1 MKKISIILISVF
13 IIGSVLLSCN
23 QQLPDATKDNT
34 TQEQQESKETKT
46 DTEKKDKETE
56 KKDTEKKDTETEKQK
71 TDTTEQ
77 KTETE
82 KKESETEKTETE
94 TKEETPKQQK
104 IYGVKFNF
112 ENAKAIAKLEAA
124 SGTHRAVTNA
134 DELGDLVKILAD
146 GSMEN
151 AVTVDSNCS
160 LSNIVAIYKSPL
172 ETSKDIFVEFQGTS
186 TIGYE
191 VIENDSTTTSS
202 RPITPTSNKP
212 IQIGQLICIHED
224 GSIADILKK
233 EDTADSTNTYM
244 TSNSYMSLKSGTVTF
259 DKNGKLYF
267 ISGNNYGMT
276 GGDMIYQFNPENDEL
291 TKMVAAV
298 EGTLYQKMQIDAE
311 GQWIFVS
318 GSRSSTYFLRAI
330 PINNPNGFVNTYYS
344 SNNPISADL
353 WAYDAKNGNLYF
365 IFNDGSKNGLFTATK
380 NGGFK
385 DKKYLSNSVGSGFV
399 DKLFETYSYRTGVW
413 KEAYKTSEGTADFQK
428 IFEAFISELLGT
440 YGIGNVRNT
449 VIDKVD
455 IRFDKYLFENG
466 ELSQIAKYTKGK
478 KNKEALKALDTDEGR
493 GALYSIWCGNTY
505 FSLTSGEEGE
515 KHNFLADIMYVKDTD
530 ILLCNSDEVLF
541 DYTTFNET
549 KRITGKDLFPK
560 YSNGN
565 YKNANRGFLWNV
577 VTGSN
582 SMLNGYRFKLTFY
595 DSEMKLDSKKI
606 LETLYEYCN
615 VEGNKEFRLTEFKND
630 KKYSSLYST
639 LTNEQA
645 IEWIAS
651 DKERLNLFAQ
661 HIGYSQSYFSF
672 MNIISKTCFIAG
684 TDQKATTW
692 NCSDNTS
699 IQYSYMYINNAKLSV
714 LDTGVYYEYYNIGNT
729 YGVNTNPYYYIVQV
743 ADSEGKFVEIVNK
756 LPLPSGKVVKS
767 EKTKDRIL
775 LQYSMMDENGAEL
788 GYHHIYSVEMA
799 NGKVTN
805 CFDNV
810 PNRNSLEV
818 VSFNS
823 AGDLL
828 YYSAVRGT
836 SVENGI
842 VNIMTN
848 EYNPLTVQRKM
859 VAVYTFN

>member
-1 MKKISIILISVF
+1 MKKIVVILTSIF

-34 TQEQQESKETKT
+34 TQEQQESKET

-56 KKDTEKKDTETEKQK
+56 KKDTEKKETETAKKDTETEKQK

-82 KKESETEKTETE
+82 KTETE

-104 IYGVKFNF
+104 VYGVKFNF

-124 SGTHRAVTNA
+124 SGTQRAVTNA

-151 AVTVDSNCS
+151 AVTVDKNCS

-172 ETSKDIFVEFQGTS
+172 ETSKDIFVELQGTS

-191 VIENDSTTTSS
+191 VIENDSTTTSP
-202 RPITPTSNKP
+202 RTITPSTSKP

-233 EDTADSTNTYM
+233 EDTTDSTSTY
-244 TSNSYMSLKSGTVTF
+244 SSYYSYMSLKSGTVTF

-298 EGTLYQKMQIDAE
+298 EGTTYAKMQIDAE

-318 GSRSSTYFLRAI
+318 GSRGSTYFLRVI
-330 PINNPNGFVNTYYS
+330 PINNPNGFVNAYYS
-344 SNNPISADL
+344 SNNQISADL
-353 WAYDAKNGNLYF
+353 WAYDAKNGKLYF
-365 IFNDGSKNGLFTATK
+365 IVNDGSKTGLFTATK

-385 DKKYLSNSVGSGFV
+385 DKNFLSNFVGGGF
-399 DKLFETYSYRTGVW
+399 KNNLFEMYSFYSGAYW
-413 KEAYKTSEGTADFQK
+413 KEEVKNSEGKFDAQK
-428 IFEAFISELLGT
+428 AVEKIISSIPSMYKRIT
-440 YGIGNVRNT
+440 
-449 VIDKVD
+449 IDDVD
-455 IRFDKYLFENG
+455 ICFDKYLSDSKEIKYIENV
-466 ELSQIAKYTKGK
+466 IKGK
-478 KNKEALKALDTDEGR
+478 KNTEVFEALDSEEGR
-493 GALYSIWCGNTY
+493 GFLYSIYMDCIKTAQGQDGY
-505 FSLTSGEEGE
+505 E
-515 KHNFLADIMYVKDTD
+515 HNFLADILYVKNKY
-530 ILLCNSDEVLF
+530 ILLCNSNEVLF
-541 DYTTFNET
+541 EYKQAGET
-549 KRITGKDLFPK
+549 ESKKVTGADLFAK
-560 YSNGN
+560 YANGN
-565 YKNANRGFLWNV
+565 YKD
-577 VTGSN
+577 SN
-582 SMLNGYRFKLTFY
+582 SYCIWQLVGGTPTMRNYYKFKSDFY
-595 DSEMKLDSKKI
+595 DSEMKLDAKKI

-615 VEGNKEFRLTEFKND
+615 IEGNKEFRLTEFKND
-630 KKYSSLYST
+630 KQYSSLYST

-651 DKERLNLFAQ
+651 DKERISLFAQ
-661 HIGYSQSYFSF
+661 HIIYSSSYFNF
-672 MNIISKTCFIAG
+672 MNIIAKTCFIAG
-684 TDQKATTW
+684 TNQKATTW
-692 NCSDNTS
+692 NCNDTS
-699 IQYSYMYINNAKLSV
+699 SISYSANNYSNNAKLSV
-714 LDTGVYYEYYNIGNT
+714 LDSGVYYEYYNIGNT
-729 YGVNTNPYYYIVQV
+729 YGTNTDPYYYIVQV
-743 ADSEGKFVEIVNK
+743 ADSEGKLVEIVNK

-767 EKTKDRIL
+767 EKTKERIL

-788 GYHHIYSVEMA
+788 GYHHIYAVEMA

-842 VNIMTN
+842 VNILTN

>member
-1 MKKISIILISVF
+1 MKKIVVILTSIF

-34 TQEQQESKETKT
+34 TQQQQESKETKT
-46 DTEKKDKETE
+46 DTEKK
-56 KKDTEKKDTETEKQK
+56 
-71 TDTTEQ
+71 
-77 KTETE
+77 
-82 KKESETEKTETE
+82 
-94 TKEETPKQQK
+94 EETPKQQK
-104 IYGVKFNF
+104 VYGVRFDFKD
-112 ENAKAIAKLEAA
+112 AKAIAKLEA
-124 SGTHRAVTNA
+124 SSNKQRAVTNA
-134 DELGDLVKILAD
+134 EDLGDLVKILAD

-191 VIENDSTTTSS
+191 EVEQETLTGYKYTTKKT
-202 RPITPTSNKP
+202 

-224 GSIADILKK
+224 GSISDILKK
-233 EDTADSTNTYM
+233 EDTTDSTSTYS
-244 TSNSYMSLKSGTVTF
+244 TYNSYMSLKSGTVTF

-291 TKMVAAV
+291 TQMVAAV
-298 EGTLYQKMQIDAE
+298 ESTSYQKMQIDAE

-330 PINNPNGFVNTYYS
+330 PINNPNGFVNAYYS
-344 SNNPISADL
+344 SNNQISADL
-353 WAYDAKNGNLYF
+353 WAYDAKNGKLYF
-365 IFNDGSKNGLFTATK
+365 IVNDGSKNGLFTATK

-385 DKKYLSNSVGSGFV
+385 DKNFLSSFVGSDFEN
-399 DKLFETYSYRTGVW
+399 KLFETYSFYTGSYW
-413 KEAYKTSEGTADFQK
+413 KEEVKTSEGKFDAQKAMDKIISSIPSYYDYSTSKTKRLTQDDVDISFDK
-428 IFEAFISELLGT
+428 IFSESNDYNYIARFI
-440 YGIGNVRNT
+440 
-449 VIDKVD
+449 
-455 IRFDKYLFENG
+455 
-466 ELSQIAKYTKGK
+466 KGK
-478 KNKEALKALDTDEGR
+478 KNKEAFEALDSDEGR
-493 GALYSIWCGNTY
+493 GFLFTLYMSYIKTAQGQDGY
-505 FSLTSGEEGE
+505 E
-515 KHNFLADIMYVKDTD
+515 HNFLSDILYVKDKD
-530 ILLCNSDEVLF
+530 VLLCNSNDVILEYKEKYG
-541 DYTTFNET
+541 DNET
-549 KRITGKDLFPK
+549 KKIKGTDLFPRNN
-560 YSNGN
+560 NGK
-565 YKNANRGFLWNV
+565 YKNH
-577 VTGSN
+577 N
-582 SMLNGYRFKLTFY
+582 SYEVQNIVGNTSFSQKYACVFNSSFY
-595 DSEMKLDSKKI
+595 DSYNKLDASKV
-606 LETLYEYCN
+606 LETIYSYCN
-615 VEGNKEFRLTEFKND
+615 VDGSKEFRLTNFKND
-630 KKYSSLYST
+630 EKYGSLYST
-639 LTNEQA
+639 LTNEKA
-645 IEWIAS
+645 IEWINS
-651 DKERLNLFAQ
+651 DSARMNLF
-661 HIGYSQSYFSF
+661 GDYSMDMSMAGTYASTVSSTNYFKL
-672 MNIISKTCFIAG
+672 MNMISNTCFIAG
-684 TDQKATTW
+684 TNQKATTW
-692 NCSDNTS
+692 NCSKTS
-699 IQYSYMYINNAKLSV
+699 SIPYSANNYSTNAKLSV
-714 LDTGVYYEYYNIGNT
+714 LDSGVYYEYYNITNS
-729 YGVNTNPYYYIVQV
+729 YGINNDPYYYIVQV

-767 EKTKDRIL
+767 EMTKERIL

-788 GYHHIYSVEMA
+788 GYHHIYAVEMA

-842 VNIMTN
+842 VNILTN